1 MRAAVHDRY
10 GPPEVLRLE
19 DVPAPAPGPGELLVR
34 VHRRASTAPTGGSA
48 PATRSSSAPSRV
60 SAGRAPAIL
69 GNEFAGVVEAI
80 GEGVTRFAVGDRV
93 FGVDQRTFG
102 TNAELMVTREK
113 APIATMPEGM
123 TFDEG
128 AAMCDGFILAHTC
141 LTGARLQT
149 GQRIL
154 IYGATGSIGSSAVQL
169 AHAMGCACHGRR
181 RHLDPRARALA
192 GRRRGHRPNAAGLHP
207 QRHAVRHRVRR
218 CGQALFANAAGRW
231 SRAGPT
237 SRRTSA
243 ASGTSPPLALL
254 TAITGR
260 LGTRRTLLPIPIY
273 RQAHVEELRGLWQ
286 EGRFRALIDRHYPL
300 DEIVEA
306 TRFVGSGRKVGT
318 SSSTSRCEARDDARA
333 APLFA
338 GSPRRV
344 DRRREGSRWLSL
356 PSRAEQAHGS
366 MRMVSRIAF

>member
-1 MRAAVHDRY
+1 MRAAIHDRY

-19 DVPAPAPGPGELLVR
+19 DVPDPAPGPGELLVR
-34 VHRRASTAPTGGSA
+34 VHRSSVNRTDWGFLTGDPVIVRAF
-48 PATRSSSAPSRV
+48 
-60 SAGRAPAIL
+60 AGLRRPRERIL

-123 TFDEG
+123 TFDDG

-141 LTGARLQT
+141 LTGAGLQA
-149 GQRIL
+149 GHRIL

-169 AHAMGCACHGRR
+169 AHAWGAHVTAVADTATLDLVRSLGADEVIDRTQQDFTRNGMQYDIVFDAVGKLSFAKCRRSVVKGGPYVTTDLGRFW
-181 RHLDPRARALA
+181 H
-192 GRRRGHRPNAAGLHP
+192 
-207 QRHAVRHRVRR
+207 V
-218 CGQALFANAAGRW
+218 
-231 SRAGPT
+231 
-237 SRRTSA
+237 
-243 ASGTSPPLALL
+243 PPLALL

-260 LGTRRTLLPIPIY
+260 LGTRRTLLPIPTY
-273 RQAHVEELRGLWQ
+273 RQALVEELRGLWQ
-286 EGRFRALIDRHYPL
+286 EGRFRALNDRHHPL

-318 SSSTSRCEARDDARA
+318 I
-333 APLFA
+333 
-338 GSPRRV
+338 
-344 DRRREGSRWLSL
+344 
-356 PSRAEQAHGS
+356 
-366 MRMVSRIAF
+366 VSDIAV